1 MSLTPLSLSP
11 PPYVL
16 QLTADAAKLV
26 GELRLTFLKMVQLL
40 RECQAVHHSQEE
52 FVATYAEPPD
62 APRKRSR
69 AVKAAKLVE
78 EVEKRKM
85 LEEGVDVAK
94 KGTAAV
100 YFAASQPQGP
110 DGTLLLSSYALRY
123 VESNPASNVRDRDS
137 RSLWPDFSYVLKA
150 RSTLVLSDFWAP
162 PLPMGTDPFSLRW
175 FDDPLASD
183 EAWQASSQE
192 PSGSNINNSKSNSN
206 SNNAW
211 TSNNSN
217 SNASPT
223 RLSSLLPPLKDGRKD
238 IATGETQGSRR
249 STALSSRRDFA
260 LRQGPSSA
268 LRQGPDSRFKT
279 PSSPFH
285 PSHFHS
291 PEVLAEMHD
300 ADIFLSRNV
309 LGRRRLGLVGDQESS
324 LPPTLLEGVPGADAR
339 QWHAVAELLYGSA
352 ADFANRKTLS
362 KARENAASRLA
373 MAYRRLGLN
382 GRTGVRV
389 LLKQDGAARV
399 MQYHWRARA
408 KVESRIRVL
417 LLKNGI
423 TRGAYRREQESERGR
438 TERERL
444 GEKRRH
450 ALTTALE
457 RYPGYI
463 RTVTMV
469 QVWFRVRLARLR
481 VKQLRLSKLDF
492 TLKVLQ
498 QEIINA
504 ICFYLSS
511 MTTADDYDGSALEA
525 AAVRWQRNIRRW
537 EKQSELVWAEFQ
549 RMGQK
554 GILPLAHMVGANEQI
569 GALRLECERKMASLQ
584 AQRRALP
591 PNALPDFYRLLSA
604 ISHGK
609 GVERTLADCLK
620 SYGYVDA
627 ETAGRTQKEVDSQ
640 WRAELEEAE
649 GAHRA
654 ECTRLEREARE
665 KSASRT
671 AARRSTVSSLGGLR
685 PRLPSMAHE
694 ERRQS
699 EDTEGG
705 ELPLTVRSD
714 SRRSSSGRRRSSLHL
729 GGANLFYAE
738 GEEEGEEE
746 RLDVGF
752 EDPELQADA
761 DAGAAERGSD
771 NDPSASLVPLPAP
784 TDPPTSP
791 GASASAAANENG
803 GAGAGAMRT
812 TLASRAARLSSPG
825 ISSQRLRNVR
835 GKRPGEVERLTRA
848 SLEHLG
854 HPMRYMERSMD
865 SLDAAEAGKQRV
877 PFQFGEAVVHLQV
890 LQQAVAERTAAAAKL
905 AFLQGASALTV
916 SLQEDTSWAGQLLI
930 GMEGQLK
937 KKQLLLQAEEAAKPS
952 VAQLVEMCT
961 AVEEGRGGR
970 NVLWELLDECSEKW
984 LPRQLLERVHQTRLE
999 WARDINDLV
1008 PQLPP
1013 AQELAT
1019 QHAALVAEAEEVN
1032 GRLQTLKM
1040 LEHALGKLRWNE
1052 LQRERV
1058 HASGRLVVL
1067 LRLKRPLKAARRRAA
1082 ENEGGLEIVQ
1092 RLRQRSLVPPT
1103 RVTLKCAYTAP
1114 GSRRGTG
1121 KGPGRAALYSDFAA
1135 QLRNDLGAY
1144 LDFEPERLVIEN
1156 EDLAA
1161 AFAQKLAEQ
1170 TPGLG
1175 EQSCFVTYL
1184 VVESTDER
1192 IGGPRELIQAIMTA
1206 TAASDFRMA
1215 CVSEALSV
1223 SPGLLAA
1230 ELYSREVPTVAD
1242 MNKAYEPVLA
1252 EQKRRLR
1259 LGTPH
1264 GARADAADADMQDI
1278 PTISESVTAPSVS
1291 MSASALTAGSAV
1303 EVKTAYFR
1311 AMGRERV
1318 LRELDRACPRGSE
1331 NVRAYF

>member
-1 MSLTPLSLSP
+1 MDEGLDDGGASSLGNPNLMIDEEDMPYDGRQLPSVLLSP
-11 PPYVL
+11 AKTTRVFASTSMIPDDAPDSEDPPADHPGSKEVDEPRHALLNDKIDEPELATRVGPDFQADVSEYVGAWDEAAAD
-16 QLTADAAKLV
+16 ADAATAGGIAAHDLGAHGEPELV
-26 GELRLTFLKMVQLL
+26 WAPGSEGVIRDLAREPPRAEIERYEELRRRQLKPCGIPGCLL
-40 RECQAVHHSQEE
+40 HDKHPGPHIFREPTGKRGSK
-52 FVATYAEPPD
+52 
-62 APRKRSR
+62 APWRGSPRS
-69 AVKAAKLVE
+69 AI
-78 EVEKRKM
+78 
-85 LEEGVDVAK
+85 
-94 KGTAAV
+94 
-100 YFAASQPQGP
+100 P
-110 DGTLLLSSYALRY
+110 
-123 VESNPASNVRDRDS
+123 
-137 RSLWPDFSYVLKA
+137 
-150 RSTLVLSDFWAP
+150 
-162 PLPMGTDPFSLRW
+162 
-175 FDDPLASD
+175 
-183 EAWQASSQE
+183 
-192 PSGSNINNSKSNSN
+192 
-206 SNNAW
+206 
-211 TSNNSN
+211 
-217 SNASPT
+217 
-223 RLSSLLPPLKDGRKD
+223 
-238 IATGETQGSRR
+238 
-249 STALSSRRDFA
+249 
-260 LRQGPSSA
+260 
-268 LRQGPDSRFKT
+268 
-279 PSSPFH
+279 H
-285 PSHFHS
+285 PSHF
-291 PEVLAEMHD
+291 
-300 ADIFLSRNV
+300 
-309 LGRRRLGLVGDQESS
+309 
-324 LPPTLLEGVPGADAR
+324 
-339 QWHAVAELLYGSA
+339 A
-352 ADFANRKTLS
+352 AQHPK
-362 KARENAASRLA
+362 
-373 MAYRRLGLN
+373 
-382 GRTGVRV
+382 GVRV
-389 LLKQDGAARV
+389 AAGLEDVSATESEQTSEFETEDEVPAPGKRLNADRAAAKEARLLARGASG
-399 MQYHWRARA
+399 HKRARQTLNYRA
-408 KVESRIRVL
+408 FG
-417 LLKNGI
+417 GI
-423 TRGAYRREQESERGR
+423 MPRGAMVDAGGTTMAYAAAKAAKGDLSDVNNVGLARRSRAERAEYEEGLGSR
-438 TERERL
+438 YERVPVRNTETGYVLQGKRAPMRL
-444 GEKRRH
+444 NLVH
-450 ALTTALE
+450 YLE
-457 RYPGYI
+457 RYPMY
-463 RTVTMV
+463 
-469 QVWFRVRLARLR
+469 
-481 VKQLRLSKLDF
+481 
-492 TLKVLQ
+492 
-498 QEIINA
+498 EP
-504 ICFYLSS
+504 Y
-511 MTTADDYDGSALEA
+511 
-525 AAVRWQRNIRRW
+525 
-537 EKQSELVWAEFQ
+537 
-549 RMGQK
+549 
-554 GILPLAHMVGANEQI
+554 
-569 GALRLECERKMASLQ
+569 
-584 AQRRALP
+584 
-591 PNALPDFYRLLSA
+591 
-604 ISHGK
+604 
-609 GVERTLADCLK
+609 
-620 SYGYVDA
+620 
-627 ETAGRTQKEVDSQ
+627 
-640 WRAELEEAE
+640 EAE
-649 GAHRA
+649 A
-654 ECTRLEREARE
+654 E
-665 KSASRT
+665 
-671 AARRSTVSSLGGLR
+671 SLGGGR
-685 PRLPSMAHE
+685 GGRGRGRGRGAGGG
-694 ERRQS
+694 RGRGRWAKRNAFAAATS
-699 EDTEGG
+699 E
-705 ELPLTVRSD
+705 S
-714 SRRSSSGRRRSSLHL
+714 
-729 GGANLFYAE
+729 E

-1242 MNKAYEPVLA
+1242 MNVRRLLNEALVPHKTELRRCEKAYEPVLA

-1264 GARADAADADMQDI
+1264 GARADAADADMQQDI

-1331 NVRAYF
+1331 NVREARLWLPRALDAAEARLSAELEGPQRLIRRAGPSYAKRRGVKRALARTHQSLNSLKKTLPSYVRAGLTVLVHKKPREQHGWVSTTQFLAHKRLALTLTRAAVASADKALLHALGREDKAGGRSQWGAAMQMTCAPPPAEVVSPAQLRACAEQIGIDMSSTSKELYLLWIAVEALGAPMPVFWQILRGEAAVAARTKHRSSSTLATGA